1 MTLATIRCTFDFEV
15 TEEDGHVESLGPLT
29 TKTLQPNMLQHMDT
43 SSATGLTPHG
53 EAWHRDILE
62 QTGIDMSNVTFC
74 LLGVET

>member
-15 TEEDGHVESLGPLT
+15 TEEDGHVALGGPQGQVL
-29 TKTLQPNMLQHMDT
+29 LHMDT
-43 SSATGLTPHG
+43 SSTSGLTPHG

-62 QTGIDMSNVTFC
+62 ETGIDMSNVTFC